1 MVDHE
6 RGAEPEDSM
15 TPIEPAYRYRAEV
28 LDVHDGDTFR
38 LRVDLG
44 FRCAVTIQCRLHGV
58 DCPELNTPEGKEAR
72 RFVFE
77 DLFAQHFVDAE
88 VVIESYKDQ
97 RSFERWVCDVWL
109 RDGRSVGDVLVA
121 AGHGR
126 RL

>member
-1 MVDHE
+1 
-6 RGAEPEDSM
+6 M

-28 LDVHDGDTFR
+28 LDVHDGDTYR

-72 RFVFE
+72 H
-77 DLFAQHFVDAE
+77 FAMNWLMPYYPEAPGL

-97 RSFERWVCDVWL
+97 RSFERWVCQVWL